1 MEWIERLNDAISY
14 IEEHLTEEIDMNQL
28 GRIACCSSYHF
39 QRMFTY
45 MAGVPLAEYIRRRKM
60 SLAAVD
66 LQGRGMKI
74 IDVAGK
80 YGYSSP
86 TAFNRAF
93 QSVHG
98 IAPSSLKKEGVSVK
112 SFPPITFKITVKGV
126 EEMNYRIET
135 KEAFRI
141 VGVSV
146 PLDKDIEKNFAVIPA
161 KWGEIAAN
169 GTLQRLTGM
178 MDTQPMGVLGISTC
192 NDTEPWRYYIAVS
205 STQAADGLEEY
216 TVPAATWA
224 VFPGSGTNQS
234 IQELERRIVTEWLP
248 TSGYEYGNAP
258 DVEVYLNPDPANAQ
272 YEVWIPVVKRQGENR
287 SGAAEPVTC
296 QPPQAH
302 RPLFHGWSL
311 PRTQP
316 RGTFKISLSNSSMLL
331 ECAASLCHSRRIS
344 RFFCS

>member
-1 MEWIERLNDAISY
+1 MEWIERLNEAIGY
-14 IEEHLTEEIDMNQL
+14 IEEHLTDEIDMAQL

-45 MAGVPLAEYIRRRKM
+45 MAGVPLSEYIRRRKM

-66 LQGRGMKI
+66 LQGKDMKI

-80 YGYSSP
+80 YGYQSP

-98 IAPSSLKKEGVSVK
+98 IAPSAVKNEGVSVK
-112 SFPPITFKITVKGV
+112 SFPRIRFKITVKGV

-146 PLDKDIEKNFAVIPA
+146 PLHKDIEKNFEVIPS
-161 KWGEIAAN
+161 KWQEISMD
-169 GTLQRLTGM
+169 GTLQSLIGM
-178 MDTQPMGVLGISTC
+178 MDTEPMGVLGVSTC

-205 STQAADGLEEY
+205 SSQAKGELEEY
-216 TVPAATWA
+216 LVPAATWA
-224 VFPGSGTNQS
+224 IFPGEGTNQS
-234 IQELERRIVTEWLP
+234 IQELERRVVTEWLP

-258 DVEVYLNPDPANAQ
+258 DVEVYLNPDPQNAK
-272 YEVWIPVVKRQGENR
+272 YEVWIPVVK
-287 SGAAEPVTC
+287 
-296 QPPQAH
+296 
-302 RPLFHGWSL
+302 
-311 PRTQP
+311 
-316 RGTFKISLSNSSMLL
+316 K
-331 ECAASLCHSRRIS
+331 
-344 RFFCS
+344 

>member
-14 IEEHLTEEIDMNQL
+14 IEEHLTEEIDYEQL

-45 MAGVPLAEYIRRRKM
+45 MAGVPLSEYIRRRKM

-66 LQGRGMKI
+66 LQSNHMKI
-74 IDVAGK
+74 IDAAEK
-80 YGYSSP
+80 YGYQSP

-98 IAPSSLKKEGVSVK
+98 IAPSAVKSGGVAVK
-112 SFPPITFKITVKGV
+112 SFPPVSFKITVKGV

-135 KEAFRI
+135 KDAFRI

-146 PLDKDIEKNFAVIPA
+146 PLHKDIEQNFAVIPP
-161 KWGEIAAN
+161 KWQEISMN
-169 GTLQRLTGM
+169 GTLQRLIGM
-178 MDTQPMGVLGISTC
+178 MDTPPMGVLGVSTC

-205 STQAADGLEEY
+205 TSQEKNDLEEY

-224 VFPGSGTNQS
+224 VFPGEGTNQS

-248 TSGYEYGNAP
+248 TSGYEYGSAP
-258 DVEVYLNPDPANAQ
+258 DVEVYLNPDPQNAQ
-272 YEVWIPVVKRQGENR
+272 YEVWIPVVK
-287 SGAAEPVTC
+287 
-296 QPPQAH
+296 
-302 RPLFHGWSL
+302 
-311 PRTQP
+311 
-316 RGTFKISLSNSSMLL
+316 K
-331 ECAASLCHSRRIS
+331 
-344 RFFCS
+344 

>member
-1 MEWIERLNDAISY
+1 MEWIERLNDAVGY
-14 IEEHLTEEIDMNQL
+14 IEEHLTEEIDYERL
-28 GRIACCSSYHF
+28 GKIACCSSYHF

-45 MAGVPLAEYIRRRKM
+45 MAGVPLSEYIRRRRM

-66 LQGRGMKI
+66 LQSTGIKI

-80 YGYSSP
+80 YGYNSP

-98 IAPSSLKKEGVSVK
+98 IAPSAVKNEGVSVK
-112 SFPPITFKITVKGV
+112 SFPPVSFKIIVKGV

-135 KEAFRI
+135 KDAFRI

-146 PLDKDIEKNFAVIPA
+146 PLEKDIEKNFAVIPR
-161 KWGEIAAN
+161 KWQETAVN
-169 GTLQRLTGM
+169 GTLQKLTGL
-178 MDTQPMGVLGISTC
+178 MDTQPMGVLGVSTC

-205 STQAADGLEEY
+205 SSQTDRDLEEY

-224 VFPGSGTNQS
+224 VFPGAGTNQS

-258 DVEVYLNPDPANAQ
+258 DVEVYLNPDPQNAQ
-272 YEVWIPVVKRQGENR
+272 YEVWIPVVRK
-287 SGAAEPVTC
+287 A
-296 QPPQAH
+296 
-302 RPLFHGWSL
+302 
-311 PRTQP
+311 
-316 RGTFKISLSNSSMLL
+316 
-331 ECAASLCHSRRIS
+331 
-344 RFFCS
+344 